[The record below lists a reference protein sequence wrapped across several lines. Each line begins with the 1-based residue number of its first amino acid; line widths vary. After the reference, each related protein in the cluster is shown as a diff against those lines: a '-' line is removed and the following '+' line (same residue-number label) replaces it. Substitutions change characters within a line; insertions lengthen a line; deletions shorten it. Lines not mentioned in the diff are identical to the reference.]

1 MAQPAKKTE
10 ARNSLPMKK
19 ICFFGDGLAFG
30 LGDADQGGWPN
41 RLWRTESERVH
52 DLQIYN
58 LAVPTQ
64 TSADIAARWRR
75 EAEPR
80 LAGVARSGLVFCFGL
95 SDMAD
100 IDDQGI
106 RVTLFETL
114 AMAEKIITEAKAWRP
129 VLWIGPAPM
138 LRSAEPREEG
148 GHWVAYSPARLA
160 ALNEAFGML
169 AAELGVPYLD
179 LCAALGANRDYR
191 RALIDGDGVHPTA
204 DGHAVV
210 AEAVAAWSAWED
222 WFPRP
227 RPVVKRDPNAFRPLE
242 FRRVSSPQAE
252 DMVATA
258 IL

>member
-1 MAQPAKKTE
+1 MAPSANSSE

-19 ICFFGDGLAFG
+19 ICFFGDGLTFG
-30 LGDADQGGWPN
+30 VGDAEQGGWPA
-41 RLWRTESERVH
+41 RLWRQEVERVH
-52 DLQIYN
+52 DLQVYN
-58 LAVPTQ
+58 LSVPTQ
-64 TSADIAARWRR
+64 TSADIAGRWRA
-75 EAEPR
+75 EAETR
-80 LAGVARSGLVFCFGL
+80 LTGVARSGLAFCFGL

-106 RVTLFETL
+106 RVALFDSL
-114 AMAEKIITEAKAWRP
+114 AWAEKIMTEAKTWRP

-160 ALNEAFGML
+160 ALNEAFRTL
-169 AAELGVPYLD
+169 AAELNVPYLD
-179 LCAALGANRDYR
+179 LCAVLGENKDYR

-204 DGHAVV
+204 PGHAVV
-210 AEAVAAWSAWED
+210 ADVVSGWSAWQD

-227 RPVVKRDPNAFRPLE
+227 QQVVKRDPNAFRPLE
-242 FRRVSSPQAE
+242 FRRVNAPGAE
-252 DMVATA
+252 DKVSTA